1 MTTLNATHKAIV
13 NAQSVYQKNIHDAET
28 YPYNVIK
35 RNTGAKLGRVVKKT
49 RLRGAKI
56 YVLTLEERT
65 TCDPDCEH
73 WLDCFGN
80 NMPYAHRFKANTA
93 LLGAISKNLDEIDA
107 KGHIY
112 LVRLHILGDFYSL
125 EYVDFWQDQLER
137 RPLLNIY
144 GYTRNTPNSRIPKYS
159 ALGLAILNV
168 RIKYPD
174 RFAVR
179 FSNDPSDKFSAN
191 SEHVSLDGIVCPEQ
205 TGHTESCGNCGL
217 CWTMKEKPV
226 IFLDH

>member
-1 MTTLNATHKAIV
+1 MKTLNGKQKAIFKEKR
-13 NAQSVYQKNIHDAET
+13 VYKNNIHDAET

-35 RNTGAKLGRVVKKT
+35 RNTGAKLGKVVKKT

-56 YVLTLEERT
+56 YVLTLEERA

-80 NMPYAHRFKANTA
+80 NMPFAHRFKANTA

-205 TGHTESCGNCGL
+205 TGHTESCGSCGL